1 MPETRKR
8 MPGYGEEKVQT
19 PNIILM
25 MAVKAVAG
33 KNQQVGG
40 SNPFAGSSLLI
51 ASLLIGLKT
60 H

>member
-1 MPETRKR
+1 